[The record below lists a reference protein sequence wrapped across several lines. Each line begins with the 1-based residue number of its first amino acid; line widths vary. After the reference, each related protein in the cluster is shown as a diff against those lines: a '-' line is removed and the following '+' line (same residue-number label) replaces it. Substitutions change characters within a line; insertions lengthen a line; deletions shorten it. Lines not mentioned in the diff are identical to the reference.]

1 MLKGMDKWSQLWVAH
16 VPGGDHLVLFLTPEK
31 GHHPREMV
39 PRAEGEE
46 TGSKED
52 GNRWIRLST

>member
-31 GHHPREMV
+31 GHHPREI
-39 PRAEGEE
+39 
-46 TGSKED
+46 D
-52 GNRWIRLST
+52 GPSGRRRGDRK